1 MVDIQK
7 LRSRMALKGYNQRRL
22 AAEMTARGVKIS
34 ENTLS
39 AKMTGGSKFDT
50 DDANVICEILELVE
64 PREKAEIFLA

>member
-1 MVDIQK
+1 MV
-7 LRSRMALKGYNQRRL
+7 LKGYNQRSL

-50 DDANVICEILELVE
+50 DDADVICEILELVE
-64 PREKAEIFLA
+64 PADKAAIFLA

>member
-7 LRSRMALKGYNQRRL
+7 LRSRMVLKGYNQKRL

-50 DDANVICEILELVE
+50 DDADVICEILDLVD
-64 PREKAEIFLA
+64 PSDRAAIFLA

>member
-22 AAEMTARGVKIS
+22 AAEMTARGVKMS

-50 DDANVICEILELVE
+50 DDANVICEILELE
-64 PREKAEIFLA
+64 DPADKAAIFLA

>member
-1 MVDIQK
+1 MVDVQK
-7 LRSRMALKGYNQRRL
+7 LRSRMVLKGYSQKSL

-50 DDANVICEILELVE
+50 DDANVICEILGLVE
-64 PREKAEIFLA
+64 PADKAAIFLA